1 MEQLINMIILI
12 ATGELSPDFEI
23 PEDPEELA
31 QWLNISLEDDVVR
44 RHIRFQLRAIAKDSS
59 EAYLSGNVIRKNL
72 DVNFQ
77 T

>member
-1 MEQLINMIILI
+1 MIILI
-12 ATGELSPDFEI
+12 RTGKLKPNFEI

-31 QWLNISLEDDVVR
+31 QWLDISLEDDVVR
-44 RHIRFQLRAIAKDSS
+44 RHVRFKLRAIAKDNGEIYQS
-59 EAYLSGNVIRKNL
+59 ENLIRKNS